1 MRSSPWKST
10 TRAGRSW
17 GVACLT
23 FTSSPA
29 FEPRLPLLDEGAHP
43 LFLIV
48 GREQLAEGVALEP
61 QPRRRVAR
69 QGDLKSALGGRER
82 APRTRSVPPGVG
94 HGGRVNVLGGND
106 PIEQADLARLSG
118 LQVPPRVDH

>member
-1 MRSSPWKST
+1 MRSSSWKST
-10 TRAGRSW
+10 TRAGRSS

-29 FEPRLPLLDEGAHP
+29 FEPRLPLLDEGGHP

-48 GREQLAEGVALEP
+48 GREQRAEGVALDP
-61 QPRRRVAR
+61 QPRRRVAC

-82 APRTRSVPPGVG
+82 APRTRSVPPGGG
-94 HGGRVNVLGGND
+94 HRGRGKGLGG
-106 PIEQADLARLSG
+106 
-118 LQVPPRVDH
+118 